1 MPPFVYVLILH
12 GVLGFID
19 IIVNH
24 ELLEKLPARGDSSHE
39 EGLHAARETIFACL
53 FASLAWFEWHGVLVW
68 WIAGLLLCE
77 VCVSSW
83 DVIVEGDTRVL
94 PVSERVLHLL
104 MFVNLGITITLVAH
118 ALLWWHGGPAQLVR
132 VDYGWA
138 SWVLTAMS
146 VLSAIWA
153 VRDGVAA
160 MRRRDVAAV

>member
-1 MPPFVYVLILH
+1 VPPFVYVLMLH

-68 WIAGLLLCE
+68 WIGGLLLCE
-77 VCVSSW
+77 VFVSAH
-83 DVIVEGDTRVL
+83 DVVVEGDTRVL

-118 ALLWWHGGPAQLVR
+118 ALLWWHAAPAELVR

>member
-1 MPPFVYVLILH
+1 VPPFVYVLILH

-24 ELLEKLPARGDSSHE
+24 ELLEKLPARGDSSQE

-53 FASLAWFEWHGVLVW
+53 FASLAWFEWHGVLAW

-77 VCVSSW
+77 VLVSSW

-104 MFVNLGITITLVAH
+104 LFVNLGITITLVAH
-118 ALLWWHGGPAQLVR
+118 ALLWWQAGPAELVR

-138 SWVLTAMS
+138 SWVLTGLS

-153 VRDGVAA
+153 VRDGAAA
-160 MRRRDVAAV
+160 MRRREMAAV

>member
-1 MPPFVYVLILH
+1 VPPFVYVLILH

-24 ELLEKLPARGDSSHE
+24 ELLEKLPARGDSSQE

-53 FASLAWFEWHGVLVW
+53 FASLAWFEWHGVLAW

-77 VCVSSW
+77 VLVSSW

-104 MFVNLGITITLVAH
+104 LFVNLGITITLVAH
-118 ALLWWHGGPAQLVR
+118 ALLWWQAGPAELVR

-138 SWVLTAMS
+138 SWVLTGLS

-153 VRDGVAA
+153 VRDGAA
-160 MRRRDVAAV
+160 ALRRREMAAV